1 MTADDLNRP
10 IQYVKGVGPR
20 RVAQLAK
27 LGVHT
32 VRDALN
38 FFPRSYEDRSV
49 IRKIKDLRVGEKV
62 TLRARVVDADVRRT
76 RKGGDMARVLFEDDT
91 DTIEAVW
98 FSTRY
103 WSADRFAEGREL
115 LVTGK
120 VDSYDGLQ
128 LVSPQC
134 EPVDSQEGFGDAV
147 LPEYPLTENVSQ
159 WVMRKILRRVVDD
172 YADLLEEFLPR
183 ELLEER
189 GFLNINDAYRNIH
202 FPETSEMARRARKRL
217 IYSEFLLLELG
228 MALRRRRVR
237 IEDKGCAFEVTE
249 EMDQRVRRLFPFTL
263 TPAQERVIAE
273 IREDMRAPLP
283 MNRLLQGDVGS
294 GKTAVALYA
303 LLVAV
308 ANGRQ
313 AAIMAPTEVLAEQ
326 HMRTFGSYLADS
338 RVRMERFTGGAR
350 AAERREALGRLA
362 DGEIDIAV
370 GTHAL
375 VQPDV
380 EFKDLSLVVV
390 DEQHKFGVLQ
400 RAELR
405 RKGPQPDVL
414 VMTATPIPRTLAL
427 TVFGD
432 LDCSI
437 LDEMPPGRRPVRT
450 RLGATEIERR
460 KTYDFIRRRIE
471 KGEQAFIV
479 YPLVEES
486 SKSELQAATQE
497 AERLAAGEFRDVK
510 VGLLHGRMK
519 SEEKDAV
526 MLAFRDGE
534 IRVLVST
541 VVIEVGVDVPNASAM
556 VVEHAERFGLAQL
569 HQLRG
574 RIGRSAET
582 RQAWFIMFSDSR
594 SEETLHRLQVIVD
607 TTDGFRIAEEDL
619 RLRGPGEFF
628 GPRQHGLP
636 DLLIG
641 DLIEDVESLLE
652 ARRDAFQIVAK
663 DADLSAHPV
672 LRDKME
678 AKYAGKLELIRV
690 G

>member
-1 MTADDLNRP
+1 MKADDLNRS

-20 RVAQLAK
+20 RVTQLAK

-32 VRDALN
+32 VAEALN
-38 FFPRSYEDRSV
+38 FFPRGYEDRSV
-49 IRKIKDLRVGEKV
+49 IRKIKDLRVGERA
-62 TLRARVVDADVRRT
+62 TLRVRVVDVEVRRT
-76 RKGGDMARVLFEDDT
+76 RKGRDMARVLFEDDT

-98 FSTRY
+98 FNTRY
-103 WSADRFAEGREL
+103 WSADRFEHGREL

-134 EPVDSQEGFGDAV
+134 EPVGSQEGFGDAV
-147 LPEYPLTENVSQ
+147 LPQYPLTEDLSQ
-159 WVMRKILRRVVDD
+159 WVVRKVMRRVVDE
-172 YADLLEEFLPR
+172 YADLIEEFLPR
-183 ELLEER
+183 ELLEAR

-202 FPETSEMARRARKRL
+202 FPETGEMARLARKRL

-237 IEDKGCAFEVTE
+237 REDKGCAFDVTE
-249 EMDQRVRRLFPFTL
+249 AIDRRIRKRFPFTL
-263 TPAQERVIAE
+263 TPAQERVITE

-326 HMRTFGSYLADS
+326 HMRTFGEYLKGS
-338 RVRMERFTGGAR
+338 RVRIERFTGGAR
-350 AAERREALGRLA
+350 AAERREGLARLA
-362 DGEIDIAV
+362 AGEIDIAV

-375 VQPDV
+375 VQSDV
-380 EFKDLSLVVV
+380 EFKDLGLVVV

-405 RKGPQPDVL
+405 RKGRHPDVL

-432 LDCSI
+432 LDTSI
-437 LDEMPPGRRPVRT
+437 LDEMPPGRRPAQT
-450 RLGATEIERR
+450 RLGATELERR
-460 KTYDFIRRRIE
+460 KTYDFIRRRLAD
-471 KGEQAFIV
+471 GEQAFIV
-479 YPLVEES
+479 YPLVEETD
-486 SKSELQAATQE
+486 KSELQAATQE
-497 AERLAAGEFRDVK
+497 AERLQAGEFRDYE

-519 SEEKDAV
+519 PEEKDRI
-526 MLAFRDGE
+526 MRAFRDGE

-541 VVIEVGVDVPNASAM
+541 VVIEVGVDVPAASVM

-574 RIGRSAET
+574 RIGRSADT

-594 SEETLHRLQVIVD
+594 GEDTTRRLQVIVD

-619 RLRGPGEFF
+619 RIRGPGEFF

-636 DLLIG
+636 DLIIG
-641 DLIEDVESLLE
+641 DLVEDVEALLE
-652 ARRDAFQIVAK
+652 ARRDAFGIVAE
-663 DADLSAHPV
+663 DADLSAHP
-672 LRDKME
+672 LLKQKME